1 MRLDN
6 GRFSECG
13 NLDWSGR
20 RGTDDLGV
28 AFAPGLQVG
37 PEYGMTV
44 LSAAPAAARFALFVM
59 SEPGQ
64 AILARHGLIPVALPA
79 GENKP

>member
-1 MRLDN
+1 ML
-6 GRFSECG
+6 GYCS
-13 NLDWSGR
+13 
-20 RGTDDLGV
+20 GTDTLRRAVPDIAAVPL
-28 AFAPGLQVG
+28 PPELEVG

-44 LSAAPAAARFALFVM
+44 LSDTPAAARFALFVM